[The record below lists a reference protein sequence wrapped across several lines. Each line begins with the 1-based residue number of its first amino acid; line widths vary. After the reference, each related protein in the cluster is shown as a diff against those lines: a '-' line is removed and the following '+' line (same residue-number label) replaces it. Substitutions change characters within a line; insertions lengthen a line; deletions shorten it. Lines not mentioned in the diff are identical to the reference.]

1 MIKVSIIEDET
12 QIRKLLSRII
22 EKQEGFQVV
31 SESGS
36 FSEAITDFNKFRP
49 DVVFVDIDLKGESG
63 LECAKVMTQLNPK
76 LKVIFATAHSE
87 YMANA
92 FEIYAFDYLVKP
104 FDVERVVRTLKRIK
118 EHDYEYNGSRNRME
132 PYGSNHGEITEEIT
146 ETKTQNIET
155 VIQPEKHSDKL
166 MIKGKE
172 QIAFIDKE
180 DIIFIERK
188 ESSTIIVTG
197 DEIYKTS
204 VSLSS
209 LEEKLNSKD
218 FMRCHKSYIIS
229 LHRITKIEPYG
240 RWTYIVKFK
249 GIGES
254 ALMTAKCYEEIK
266 KMFG

>member
-1 MIKVSIIEDET
+1 MIKVSIIEDEPE
-12 QIRKLLSRII
+12 IRKLLCRII
-22 EKQEGFQVV
+22 EKQDGFQVV

-36 FSEAITDFNKFRP
+36 FSEAITDFNKFHP
-49 DVVFVDIDLKGESG
+49 DVVFIDIDLNGESG

-104 FDVERVVRTLKRIK
+104 FDVERVNRTLKRLSESK
-118 EHDYEYNGSRNRME
+118 F
-132 PYGSNHGEITEEIT
+132 
-146 ETKTQNIET
+146 QNPET

-172 QIAFIDKE
+172 QIAFIDKK

-188 ESSTIIVTG
+188 ENSTTIVTK
-197 DEIYKTS
+197 DEVYRTS
-204 VSLSS
+204 VSLGS
-209 LEEKLNSKD
+209 LEEKLDSGD
-218 FMRCHKSYIIS
+218 FMRSHKSYIIS

-254 ALMTAKCYEEIK
+254 ALMTSKCYEEIK

>member
-1 MIKVSIIEDET
+1 MIKVSIIEDEPE
-12 QIRKLLSRII
+12 IRKLLCRII
-22 EKQEGFQVV
+22 EKQDGFQVV

-36 FSEAITDFNKFRP
+36 FSEAITDFNKFHP
-49 DVVFVDIDLKGESG
+49 DVVFVDIDLNGESG

-104 FDVERVVRTLKRIK
+104 FDVERVIRTLKRVS
-118 EHDYEYNGSRNRME
+118 ESDLQSQEM
-132 PYGSNHGEITEEIT
+132 
-146 ETKTQNIET
+146 
-155 VIQPEKHSDKL
+155 VIQPEKHSEKL

-188 ESSTIIVTG
+188 ESNTIIVTK
-197 DEIYKTS
+197 DEVYRTS

-209 LEEKLNSKD
+209 LEERLDFKD
-218 FMRCHKSYIIS
+218 FMRSHKSYIIS

-249 GIGES
+249 GTDES
-254 ALMTAKCYEEIK
+254 ALMTSKCYEEIK